1 VRNIRNSVYGGKPG
15 PQKGYAGPMEPNDSA
30 ENKTDR
36 LIRLLE
42 AYPSVIVAFSGG
54 VDSCFLL
61 HVAHEVL
68 GDNAVAATIR
78 SPLHPAREIRFAR
91 DFARRYHI
99 RHIVVESDRIEPEA
113 LAANSMD
120 RCYVCK
126 THTLTAL
133 RRLGAEIGIAQIVD
147 GANLDD
153 LGDYRPGMKAAREM
167 GVASPLMTAGF
178 TKADIRRMSRQR
190 NLSSWNKPSMACL
203 ASRIPFGTPITREA
217 LRQVEEAESL
227 LLELGFAACRVR
239 HHGRIARI
247 ELPADQIDRFL
258 SKDVRTRVVQ
268 DLRALGFRFVAL
280 DLEGY
285 RQGSM
290 NPAIDD

>member
-1 VRNIRNSVYGGKPG
+1 MQNS
-15 PQKGYAGPMEPNDSA
+15 ASA
-30 ENKTDR
+30 EEKTDR
-36 LIRLLE
+36 LIRLLK

-68 GDNAVAATIR
+68 GENTVAATIR
-78 SPLHPAREIRFAR
+78 SPLHPQREIRFAGE
-91 DFARRYHI
+91 FALRYGI

-113 LAANSMD
+113 LAANTKD
-120 RCYVCK
+120 RCYICK
-126 THTLTAL
+126 THTIMAL
-133 RRLGAEIGIAQIVD
+133 KRVGAEIGIAHIVD

-167 GVASPLMTAGF
+167 GVESPLMAAGF

-190 NLSSWNKPSMACL
+190 NLESWNKPSMACL
-203 ASRIPFGTPITREA
+203 ASRIPFGTPITREL

-239 HHGRIARI
+239 HHGGIARI
-247 ELPADQIDRFL
+247 ELPVDQIERFL
-258 SKDVRTRVVQ
+258 SNDVRAAVVQ
-268 DLRALGFRFVAL
+268 GLRDLGFRFVAL

-285 RQGSM
+285 RQGNM
-290 NPAIDD
+290 NPS